1 MVEMQHFK
9 PLHWLILLCLIPHLV
24 GCAAVAV
31 GGVAAAGTTTVIDRR
46 TTGAQ
51 VEDQAIE
58 IKAGKKFRAD
68 TEINK
73 QAHLN
78 VTSYNTV
85 VLITGETPTDAM
97 RQRVVELVKSI
108 EKVTHVY
115 NEITIA
121 APSSLVARSSDS
133 YITTK
138 VKTQL
143 FANKEVSGLE
153 IKVVTEKGVVYLMGI
168 VSKKEASVAT
178 DIARQTGGVQ
188 KVVKLFQYTD

>member
-1 MVEMQHFK
+1 MKLFK
-9 PLHWLILLCLIPHLV
+9 SVRWLIILCLIPYLF

-31 GGVAAAGTTTVIDRR
+31 GGGAAAATATVVDRR
-46 TTGAQ
+46 TTGTL
-51 VEDQAIE
+51 VEDQTIE
-58 IKAGKKFRAD
+58 VKAVKSFHDDA
-68 TEINK
+68 ELSE

-85 VLITGETPTDAM
+85 VLLTGETPTDAM
-97 RQRVVELVKSI
+97 RQNAMALVKAI
-108 EKVTHVY
+108 DKVTHIY

-121 APSSLVARSSDS
+121 APSSIVSRSSDS

-138 VKTQL
+138 VKTKL
-143 FANKEVSGLE
+143 FANKDMSGIQ

-168 VSKKEASVAT
+168 VSHAESEIAT
-178 DIARQTGGVQ
+178 EIARQTGGVQ